1 MRPRRLKNE
10 INVVPYIDVMLVLL
24 VIFMVAAP
32 MMTTGSVNLPTSGS
46 SPDSKPDKYVRIQI
60 KEDGSLSVFDLAG
73 KETKLASLKDLKAQL
88 GAFKANDPS
97 TPIMVAGDMSTQYKN
112 VMDALNEV
120 KQAGFQRVGLETAI
134 K

>member
-32 MMTTGSVNLPTSGS
+32 MMTTGSVNLPAAGS
-46 SPDSKPDKYVRIQI
+46 APDSKPDKFVRVQI
-60 KEDGSLSVFDLAG
+60 KEDGSLSTFDLAG
-73 KETKLASLKDLKAQL
+73 KETKLTNLKELKRQL
-88 GAFKANDPS
+88 ATFQAT

-112 VMDALNEV
+112 VVEALNEV
-120 KQAGFQRVGLETAI
+120 KQAGFQRVGLETAV